1 MIVERKKLPARAE
14 VSAAEAAGERPKGAE
29 SRSRYFVSLTD
40 IAVCIKMRQLSL
52 RAGRWHICC
61 ISGRL
66 GGSA

>member
-14 VSAAEAAGERPKGAE
+14 VSAAEPDRADRRPSGDA
-29 SRSRYFVSLTD
+29 RRYFVSLTD

-52 RAGRWHICC
+52 RAGRWHMCC
-61 ISGRL
+61 IGGRL